1 MFISATNPASG
12 ELLPGSYPIASSED
26 INIAMQRAH
35 SAWNVYRKTSGAQR
49 ATFLRAIASNIEML
63 GNDLVHRTMLESGLP
78 EARIIGER
86 GRTCNQIRMFASML
100 DDGSW
105 ANEIV
110 EAAEPSR
117 TPIPKPSLRRSLVS
131 VGPVVVFT
139 ASNFPLAFSTAG
151 GDTISALA
159 AGCTVVVKAH
169 ESHPGTNELVA
180 KAIDKAAIETGM
192 PDGVF
197 ATIYGKGH
205 DIGRALV
212 THPLTASVAFTG
224 SYKGG
229 KALFDLA
236 CQRPTPIPVFAEMG
250 SINPIFLLPEKLSA
264 DHAVLATQLAGS
276 VCQSVGQ
283 FCTNPGLIIAIDSDS
298 IRTFTDELISSFKN
312 QTSDTML
319 NDGIYANYEAMKSE
333 MISKVGVSILH
344 EHSNS
349 DKLNTARPTLA
360 SVSAETFVSDRT
372 LQDEVFGPFTMLVV
386 CEDADQMEQVASS
399 LQGQLTASL
408 MAVPSDLDQHR
419 DLIDILET
427 KVGRLILN
435 GVPTGLEVSAA
446 MHHGGPWPASSDSR
460 YTSVGTAAVYR
471 FVRWVCWQGW

>member
-1 MFISATNPASG
+1 MFLSATNPASG
-12 ELLPGSYPIASSED
+12 ELIPGSYPIASTKD
-26 INIAMQRAH
+26 IDTAMQRTH
-35 SAWNVYRKTSGAQR
+35 SAWNVYRKTTGAQR
-49 ATFLRAIASNIEML
+49 AAFLRAIASNIEML
-63 GNDLVHRTMLESGLP
+63 GNDLVQRTMLESGLP

-110 EAAEPSR
+110 ETAEPSR
-117 TPIPKPSLRRSLVS
+117 TPIPKPSLRRSLIS

-159 AGCTVVVKAH
+159 AGCSVVVKAH
-169 ESHPGTNELVA
+169 ESHPGTNDLVA
-180 KAIDKAAIETGM
+180 NAIKDAAIETGM

-197 ATIYGKGH
+197 ETLYGKGH
-205 DIGRALV
+205 DIGRELV

-224 SYKGG
+224 SYRGG
-229 KALFDLA
+229 KALYDLA
-236 CQRPTPIPVFAEMG
+236 SQRPTPIPVFAEMG
-250 SINPIFLLPEKLSA
+250 SVNPIFLLPEKLSA
-264 DHAVLATQLAGS
+264 DHTALATQIAGS
-276 VCQSVGQ
+276 VCQGVGQ
-283 FCTNPGLIIAIDSDS
+283 FCTNPGLIIAIDSGIS
-298 IRTFTDELISSFKN
+298 RTFTNELIDSFKK

-319 NDGIYANYEAMKSE
+319 NDGIYANYEAMKSD
-333 MISKVGVSILH
+333 MISKQGVSVLH

-349 DKLNTARPTLA
+349 DKLNIARPTL
-360 SVSAETFVSDRT
+360 VSISAKAFISDRS
-372 LQDEVFGPFTMLVV
+372 LQEEVFGPFTMLVI

-408 MAVPSDLDQHR
+408 MAAPSDLDQISE
-419 DLIDILET
+419 LISILET